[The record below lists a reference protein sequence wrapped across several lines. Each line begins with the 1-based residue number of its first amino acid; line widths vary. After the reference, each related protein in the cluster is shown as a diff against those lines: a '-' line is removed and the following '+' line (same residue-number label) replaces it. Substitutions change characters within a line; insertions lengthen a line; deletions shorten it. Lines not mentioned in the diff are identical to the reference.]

1 MPVMIIGGILRG
13 IFTATEAGMEGYL
26 LSFHYSQNAISGALK
41 DLEYNTMEITN
52 GMARRDGS
60 GGWQKR

>member
-1 MPVMIIGGILRG
+1 MD
-13 IFTATEAGMEGYL
+13 AHNAGNDYRRNIERHL